1 LNFHANKAYRPQSYN
16 QITFQVT
23 QGETPV
29 NSEELEVSLKTDIES
44 YINGVVAG
52 MKQEAADLQSRIDAE
67 FEKHRSQLNEAF
79 QEYSSRLNSEADL
92 DQGFRES
99 IIEHL
104 RLARDNGAQIT
115 AHAFAE
121 AESMR
126 QKETADRGFSDIRDA
141 INDISCQT
149 SQSAILKSLVRH
161 AERFTSRGAFFIV
174 RNEQFLGWQAFGKEV
189 GTADNVIRHVSL
201 PYSSKTIL
209 GDACNAL
216 KPVSSRADAKSENKL
231 FLEPLGFERPESM
244 LALPLIARGRG
255 VAVLYVDSGTSGG
268 PFNAEALETLLRVAS
283 LTVELL
289 ASNQAAQIQS
299 INAPVRSAEPQA
311 AEQSEVSETEFQDH
325 ADERV
330 EEAEA
335 ADEVEQVESSWSSQ
349 EQSVYDAQPAGAEY
363 EVEHS
368 AVQEVAEDL
377 HTAAVTQTYEI
388 PPEVIEYTAEAA
400 SDSAA
405 TKVSSEPEV
414 ERFDTNE
421 SEPAT
426 FDSYEPVE
434 ESKPVTAKSDFA
446 FETSSGDSF
455 EAPPS
460 VSFAPSVPAVET
472 VVNGN
477 GNGHGVATVDTV
489 ATVEAVPVA
498 VSNGAP
504 KTGSYRKRSIE
515 LPIEVSE
522 DERADHVKARRFARL
537 LVSEINLY
545 NEQRVKEGRESGDLY
560 DRLREAIDRS
570 REMYQQRVQD
580 PVASKFDYF
589 HYELVNGLAEGD
601 ESRLGT
607 TYPGS
612 NV

>member
-1 LNFHANKAYRPQSYN
+1 M
-16 QITFQVT
+16 
-23 QGETPV
+23 
-29 NSEELEVSLKTDIES
+29 NSEELEVSLNSDIES
-44 YINGVVAG
+44 YINGLLAE
-52 MKQEAADLQSRIDAE
+52 MKQEAADLQSRVDAE
-67 FEKHRSQLNEAF
+67 LEKHRSQLNEAL
-79 QEYSSRLNSEADL
+79 QEYSSRLSSDAKI

-126 QKETADRGFSDIRDA
+126 RKETADLGFSDIRDA
-141 INDISCQT
+141 INEISCQT

-189 GTADNVIRHVSL
+189 GTADNVIRHISL

-209 GDACNAL
+209 GDACNSL
-216 KPVSSRADAKSENKL
+216 NPVSRRADKKSEDKL
-231 FLEPLGFERPESM
+231 FLEPLGFEHPEAM

-255 VAVLYVDSGTSGG
+255 VAVLYVDSGTHGG
-268 PFNAEALETLLRVAS
+268 SFNAEALETLLRVAS

-289 ASNQAAQIQS
+289 ASNQAAQVQPVS
-299 INAPVRSAEPQA
+299 SPVRASESQA
-311 AEQSEVSETEFQDH
+311 TQLTSTH
-325 ADERV
+325 ADTV
-330 EEAEA
+330 EEPVARIDDEAEA
-335 ADEVEQVESSWSSQ
+335 TNTVEQGETSKDGYQ
-349 EQSVYDAQPAGAEY
+349 TEHQAQPAAT
-363 EVEHS
+363 EVERTS
-368 AVQEVAEDL
+368 VEDVPVESYAEP
-377 HTAAVTQTYEI
+377 VTQTFEVT
-388 PPEVIEYTAEAA
+388 PEVIEYTAETS
-400 SDSAA
+400 SDYAVTEISA
-405 TKVSSEPEV
+405 EPEV
-414 ERFDTNE
+414 ERFDTYE
-421 SEPAT
+421 ADPAT
-426 FDSYEPVE
+426 VSDYTPVE
-434 ESKPVTAKSDFA
+434 ESATEAVKSDFA
-446 FETSSGDSF
+446 FETSSGSSF
-455 EAPPS
+455 EAETP
-460 VSFAPSVPAVET
+460 VSFAESLPAVET

-498 VSNGAP
+498 VTNGAS
-504 KTGSYRKRSIE
+504 KAGNYRKRSIE

-570 REMYQQRVQD
+570 REMYQQRVQE

-589 HYELVNGLAEGD
+589 HYELINGLAEGD
-601 ESRLGT
+601 ESRLGA